1 MKYKTDWIWTEFE
14 VNQVWDSI
22 SFTKIDWTFTKWE
35 KTIYKDIITDSI
47 FLKDLNKRYNLNLN
61 LNK

>member
-22 SFTKIDWTFTKWE
+22 SFTKIDWTFTKWV